1 MRSSL
6 RGAFATKQS
15 RTLCRRTGLLR
26 RCAPRNDDDGQRKDS
41 GTPKGVFRN
50 LRALAGTA
58 RALRG
63 TLASRRSTTALAV
76 ATERHRS
83 ARATRLPGTCSE
95 RPSRWF
101 ERRSA
106 SQRIFTRSRRTG
118 LHCVTRGHYPRLKIP
133 VQRDCTRRPVVMP
146 VGRVLPEP
154 PGGRGDEPRP
164 AGTALAPPA
173 GVTRPASWHVSE
185 IRSLYLIM
193 RRFVKALSRHRRRR
207 CTHFVILKA
216 RSKDAPTAPPRVLRG
231 STRSASSTS
240 A

>member
-1 MRSSL
+1 MPSGSCAGEIVIARSVCDE
-6 RGAFATKQS
+6 AIQ
-15 RTLCRRTGLLR
+15 TLCRRTGLLR

-185 IRSLYLIM
+185 FAVCTLLCDE
-193 RRFVKALSRHRRRR
+193 LSRR
-207 CTHFVILKA
+207 CPVIGDGA
-216 RSKDAPTAPPRVLRG
+216 APT
-231 STRSASSTS
+231 SSS
-240 A
+240 